1 MKERNDVEGCNDCIH
16 SSLFASPSAQQGY
29 RNGHIHRP
37 DTRHKWGD
45 HMADK
50 RRLVYARA
58 SKNRELGFRMERQSR
73 ELN

>member
-1 MKERNDVEGCNDCIH
+1 MKERNDAEGCNDCIH

-37 DTRHKWGD
+37 DTQHKRGD

-50 RRLVYARA
+50 RRLVYDRA
-58 SKNRELGFRMERQSR
+58 SKNRELEFRMERQSR

>member
-1 MKERNDVEGCNDCIH
+1 
-16 SSLFASPSAQQGY
+16 
-29 RNGHIHRP
+29 
-37 DTRHKWGD
+37 
-45 HMADK
+45 MADK